1 MKIKI
6 VQDAVIF
13 ISALTVEQFEKAKRF
28 TPEALTLYHTGD
40 DKKKTPVCSIDYRNA
55 GGVNENGIIF
65 DSTTDNGNLCFTGL
79 KAEGVDP
86 HITTEEKIKCISETF
101 SSLILKV
108 NELEEQVLSSLTA
121 KETEI
126 ETAMNSISA
135 VTLED

>member
-28 TPEALTLYHTGD
+28 TPEALTLCHIGD
-40 DKKKTPVCSIDYRNA
+40 DKKKTPVCSIDYRKL

-79 KAEGVDP
+79 KVEGDDP
-86 HITTEEKIKCISETF
+86 HISTEEKIKCISETF

-108 NELEEQVLSSLTA
+108 NELEEQVLSSLNA
-121 KETEI
+121 KEAEI